1 MNKLLEIFIITILIL
16 LLTSITMANM
26 AIADTYR
33 YDNRTTTNIRITDQ
47 GGFQHSIV
55 GVAWGVIAKDLGFT
69 IEESIG
75 IAFSVSFLKEMI
87 DMSSVES
94 KPELKEF
101 ILKEAS
107 DYQVMS
113 LLVDGE
119 LPEEK
124 ENLSGLF
131 KKGEVKTIET
141 NLPTFQSDGTPVS
154 CQFCKGQTWDNTIK
168 PKKNPKGPDYRCRDT
183 NCGAAAWIRE
193 TGGLNWRSGSTK

>member
-87 DMSSVES
+87 DMQ
-94 KPELKEF
+94 KP
-101 ILKEAS
+101 
-107 DYQVMS
+107 
-113 LLVDGE
+113 
-119 LPEEK
+119 
-124 ENLSGLF
+124 
-131 KKGEVKTIET
+131 KGEFCEEDIFFGC
-141 NLPTFQSDGTPVS
+141 LGTFLSYKLY
-154 CQFCKGQTWDNTIK
+154 F
-168 PKKNPKGPDYRCRDT
+168 
-183 NCGAAAWIRE
+183 
-193 TGGLNWRSGSTK
+193 